1 MNFTSLTFWIFF
13 ALAFAAH
20 WLARTKGAQ
29 NLVLLAASYIFYA
42 WLSPGYAALLAILTA
57 LDYFIV
63 LRMGK
68 KPGDS
73 RRLLW
78 LSLGL
83 NLGALAFFKYFD
95 LLTSSFDDPLLVRI
109 ILPAGMSFYILK
121 KLAYVI
127 DVSRKNFQPVENPVD
142 FALFVA
148 FFPQL
153 IAGPIDRAQNLIP
166 QIQRP
171 REWQARFLYA
181 AWPLIVMGLFK
192 KVVVAD
198 TLKTL
203 VDRVFWLDAP
213 AGIITLAGTLAFT
226 IQILADFSGYTD
238 MARGFARLLGFET
251 PENFETP
258 YLSLTPSEFWNRW
271 HITLSHWLRD
281 YIFFPARR
289 ALMRRDP
296 RPANWVIQSIPPLL
310 TMFASGVWHGAG
322 PNFVLWGLYYGV
334 LIVIYQAIGL
344 GSWKPVE
351 RWKKAMGW
359 LIMFSLTVFG
369 WLLFRAPSLAW
380 MGTALSAPFI
390 RSGSD
395 LTVSLVLAST
405 VGFYTLPLLVKS
417 LLDRRFEVDS
427 WPQVIYHAA
436 ALTIVLAFINRG
448 TADFIYAQ
456 F

>member
-13 ALAFAAH
+13 ALTFVTY
-20 WLARTKGAQ
+20 WLARAKATQ
-29 NLVLLAASYIFYA
+29 NLILLAASYIFYA
-42 WLSPGYAALLAILTA
+42 WLSPGYAALLAALTL
-57 LDYFIV
+57 LDYFIAI
-63 LRMGK
+63 RMGK
-68 KPGDS
+68 KPGES

-78 LSLGL
+78 LSLAL
-83 NLGALAFFKYFD
+83 NLGTLAFFKYFD
-95 LLTSSFDDPLLVRI
+95 LLNSRFDDPLLVNI

-121 KLAYVI
+121 KLAYII
-127 DVSRKNFQPVENPVD
+127 DVSRKNFQPVQNPVD
-142 FALFVA
+142 FALFTA

-153 IAGPIDRAQNLIP
+153 IAGPIDRAQNLVP

-171 REWQARFLYA
+171 REWQAGVLYS

-226 IQILADFSGYTD
+226 VQILADFSGYTD

-251 PENFETP
+251 PENFDTP

-281 YIFFPARR
+281 YIFFPTRR
-289 ALMRRDP
+289 ALMRRTP
-296 RPANWVIQSIPPLL
+296 RPAHWVIQIVPPLL
-310 TMFASGVWHGAG
+310 TMFASGIWHGAG
-322 PNFVLWGLYYGV
+322 PTFVLWGVYYGV

-344 GSWKPVE
+344 GSWKPTVT
-351 RWKKAMGW
+351 WKKVTGW
-359 LIMFSLTVFG
+359 LVMFSLIVFG
-369 WLLFRAPSLAW
+369 WLLFRAPSLGW
-380 MGTALSAPFI
+380 VGTALSAPFI
-390 RSGSD
+390 RSASD
-395 LTVSLVLAST
+395 LTVSLIVLST
-405 VGFYTLPLLVKS
+405 IGFYALPLLVKS
-417 LLDRRFEVDS
+417 ILDRRFEVGS
-427 WPQVIYHAA
+427 WPQVIYLAA
-436 ALTIVLAFINRG
+436 ALAMVLVFINRG
-448 TADFIYAQ
+448 TANFIYAQ

>member
-1 MNFTSLTFWIFF
+1 MNFTSLTFWGFF
-13 ALAFAAH
+13 ALTFAAH
-20 WLARTKGAQ
+20 WLVRAKAAQ
-29 NLVLLAASYIFYA
+29 NLVLLVASYLFYA
-42 WLSPGYAALLAILTA
+42 WLSPGYAVLLAALT
-57 LDYFIV
+57 LVDYLIA

-68 KPGDS
+68 KPEES

-78 LSLGL
+78 LSLAL

-95 LLTSSFDDPLLVRI
+95 LLNSRLGDPLLVRI

-127 DVSRKNFQPVENPVD
+127 DVSRNTFQPVQNLVD
-142 FALFVA
+142 FALFTA
-148 FFPQL
+148 FFTQL
-153 IAGPIDRAQNLIP
+153 IAGPIDRAQKLVP
-166 QIQRP
+166 QIQSP
-171 REWQARFLYA
+171 RAWQARFLYD

-213 AGIITLAGTLAFT
+213 AGIITLLGTLAFT
-226 IQILADFSGYTD
+226 VQILADFSGYTD

-251 PENFETP
+251 SENFDTP

-281 YIFFPARR
+281 YIFFPTRR
-289 ALMRRDP
+289 ALMRRTP
-296 RPANWVIQSIPPLL
+296 HLAHWIIQSLPPLL
-310 TMFASGVWHGAG
+310 TMFACGIWHGAG
-322 PNFVLWGLYYGV
+322 WNFVLWGLYYGV

-344 GSWKPVE
+344 GSWKPVVT
-351 RWKKAMGW
+351 WKKVVGW
-359 LIMFSLTVFG
+359 LVMFSLTVFG
-369 WLLFRAPSLAW
+369 WLLFRAPSLGW
-380 MGTALSAPFI
+380 VGTALTAPFI
-390 RSGSD
+390 RSASD
-395 LTVSLVLAST
+395 LTVSLVLFSAL
-405 VGFYTLPLLVKS
+405 GFYALPLLVKS
-417 LLDRRFEVDS
+417 VLDRRFDKDS
-427 WPQVIYHAA
+427 WPLAIYHAA
-436 ALTIVLAFINRG
+436 AMTLVLVFINRG